1 MEYGKNHKQ
10 DRTQPQ
16 SFATM
21 KKILVVVPSSALRE
35 SILDVLHISG
45 FEAEVADNES
55 EGLAMAQEEP
65 PQLIILNFETQD
77 LHPTEIEEILASD
90 LDTQK
95 IPLLWIVDEELYQIH
110 MLADEQPKRTYLLAP
125 FRPEELMLKVHQR
138 MPEHVS
144 NIHLALASS
153 PVITNVEIPN
163 HYYDPV
169 TGLPNHILLH
179 QMLIQ
184 DIQTTPEEF
193 LVAVLVIDLDRFRTI
208 NDALG
213 HDNGDLLLRAISQRL
228 INSVGSHERVFHL
241 GEDKFAVLLPDLIQ
255 EEDADKVAAD
265 INHEIK
271 QMIPFQKHELHIT
284 ASIGISLY
292 PTDTR
297 EIKKLLRCAETA
309 MYQAKEQGRNTY
321 EFYSSFIRSRAYERL
336 NLESGLHKA
345 LKQHEF
351 RLYYQ
356 PKVDLHSNQVT
367 GMEALLRW
375 YHKDF
380 GWVSPTQF
388 IPLAEETDLI
398 LTIGEWVLRKACE
411 QNRIWQDEGYPP
423 LCVTVNVSGQQF
435 KRTDMV
441 KLVCDILEET
451 GLEAPYLQL
460 ELTESV
466 LMKNISN
473 TVVKLGELKK
483 RGVSIA
489 VDDFGTG
496 YSSLAYLKRF
506 RLDTLKIDQSFVR
519 DIDNDDDDAAI
530 VSAIINMAHSLGM
543 EVVAEGVETWNQ
555 LEFLREHQCDHI
567 QGYYFAQP
575 LPPEEFTALLN
586 QDLSPY
592 FQPPEEPAEADAQSF
607 SEASEESSFSQS

>member
-1 MEYGKNHKQ
+1 
-10 DRTQPQ
+10 
-16 SFATM
+16 M
-21 KKILVVVPSSALRE
+21 KKILVVVPPSSLRE

-45 FEAEVADNES
+45 FKAEIADNES
-55 EGLAMAQEEP
+55 EGIAMAQDEAP
-65 PQLIILNFETQD
+65 KLIILSFETLE
-77 LHPTEIEEILASD
+77 LHPTEIEEILGSD
-90 LDTQK
+90 IDTQN
-95 IPLLWIVDEELYQIH
+95 IPLLWLVDDELYQIH
-110 MLADEQPKRTYLLAP
+110 LLADEVPKRDYLRIP
-125 FRPEELMLKVHQR
+125 FRPEELMVKIHHYL
-138 MPEHVS
+138 PEHAS
-144 NIHLALASS
+144 NVHLSLASS
-153 PVITNVEIPN
+153 PVVSNVEFPS
-163 HYYDPV
+163 HFYDSV
-169 TGLPNHILLH
+169 TGLPNHVLLH

-184 DIQTTPEEF
+184 DVQTTPEEF
-193 LVAVLVIDLDRFRTI
+193 LVAVLVADLDRFRNI

-228 INSVGSHERVFHL
+228 VNCVGSQERVFHL
-241 GEDKFAVLLPDLIQ
+241 GEDKFAILLPDLIQ
-255 EEDADKVAAD
+255 EEDAAKIAD
-265 INHEIK
+265 DIIHEIK
-271 QMIPFQKHELHIT
+271 QMIPFQNHELHIT

-321 EFYSSFIRSRAYERL
+321 AFYSSFIRSRAYERL

-351 RLYYQ
+351 KLYYQ
-356 PKVDLHSNQVT
+356 PKIDLRSNQVT

-398 LTIGEWVLRKACE
+398 LSIGEWVLRKACQQNKVWQE
-411 QNRIWQDEGYPP
+411 QGFPP

-441 KLVCDILEET
+441 QLVNEILNET
-451 GLEAPYLQL
+451 GLEAQYLQL

-466 LMKNISN
+466 LMKNVSN
-473 TVVKLGELKK
+473 TAVKLGDLKK

-519 DIDNDDDDAAI
+519 DIDHDEDDAAI

-543 EVVAEGVETWNQ
+543 EVVAEGVETWQQ
-555 LEFLREHQCDHI
+555 LEFLQERNCDHI
-567 QGYYFAQP
+567 QGYYFAKP
-575 LPPEEFTALLN
+575 LPPEEFILLLDS
-586 QDLSPY
+586 DLSV
-592 FQPPEEPAEADAQSF
+592 FFHPPMETPSPGN
-607 SEASEESSFSQS
+607 